1 MICPTSCW
9 ESRSGTS
16 LRERIFWRSYD
27 IAKPHQFH
35 QVYRLD
41 STADFANHCSLDWGP
56 RATRVGLGVRQ
67 FMGGGVPPSQPRCHL
82 QRCTQTGIATGHF
95 NDFLLPFRL
104 LGKRWATGKPNKMDT
119 EPKNC
124 WKVNVPL
131 TRPCKLHS
139 NRNHQKE
146 PVAVCWEE
154 KDWAADPDLIT
165 MVLLILIQPP
175 TNPWFMISMVFFRQT
190 WLWITKPWSPIW
202 SSKIRCCMYPVPEPV
217 PVHTANW
224 YSTTELS
231 TLSLS
236 SWAKLD
242 KNPINTFRII
252 SLLDVKDSLTINSK
266 SFLGNQK

>member
-1 MICPTSCW
+1 MPHLLLRVQVRDKPERKNLLKVLWYRQAPSVSPGVSPRFYCRLCK
-9 ESRSGTS
+9 S
-16 LRERIFWRSYD
+16 LFI
-27 IAKPHQFH
+27 
-35 QVYRLD
+35 
-41 STADFANHCSLDWGP
+41 
-56 RATRVGLGVRQ
+56 GLGTESNQGWTGSETVYGRRGPSLQPPVPLATLHSNRNCHRTLQWYFVAIPSFGQTMGNRQ
-67 FMGGGVPPSQPRCHL
+67 TKQNGY
-82 QRCTQTGIATGHF
+82 
-95 NDFLLPFRL
+95 
-104 LGKRWATGKPNKMDT
+104 

-124 WKVNVPL
+124 WKINVPL

-175 TNPWFMISMVFFRQT
+175 TNPWLLISMVFFRQT

-202 SSKIRCCMYPVPEPV
+202 SSKIRCCMYPVPEPI
-217 PVHTANW
+217 PVHTANY

-236 SWAKLD
+236 SWAKLE
-242 KNPINTFRII
+242 KTPLII
-252 SLLDVKDSLTINSK
+252 SESSLL
-266 SFLGNQK
+266 

>member
-1 MICPTSCW
+1 MPHLLLRVQVRDKPERKNLLKVLWYRQAPSVSPGVSPRFYCRLCK
-9 ESRSGTS
+9 S
-16 LRERIFWRSYD
+16 LF
-27 IAKPHQFH
+27 
-35 QVYRLD
+35 
-41 STADFANHCSLDWGP
+41 
-56 RATRVGLGVRQ
+56 VGLGTEGNQGWTGSETVYGRR
-67 FMGGGVPPSQPRCHL
+67 GPSLPPP
-82 QRCTQTGIATGHF
+82 
-95 NDFLLPFRL
+95 
-104 LGKRWATGKPNKMDT
+104 
-119 EPKNC
+119 
-124 WKVNVPL
+124 VPL
-131 TRPCKLHS
+131 ATLHS
-139 NRNHQKE
+139 NRNCHRTLQWYFVAIPSFGQTMGIRQTKQNGYRAQKLLKSKCS
-146 PVAVCWEE
+146 PDQTLQVALKPESPERAGCRLLEE

-236 SWAKLD
+236 SWARLD

-252 SLLDVKDSLTINSK
+252 SPLDVKDILTINGK